1 MLVLPTRPPTCTQE
15 GYDTVQ
21 ALYPCDHLEAAYLNA
36 DYENRLL
43 SKPGLQRLWGPLD
56 RNHRRMHHVSW
67 KLQPLQE
74 ERLPPGR
81 VHGPRPSATCPPPH
95 TFEPS
100 PPHLA
105 PRGPA
110 LSAELAPSSKNSP
123 RPRVHRRLW
132 LKGSMYQLVS
142 SSQAHDWT
150 PRVTPQLLT
159 CYGRPE
165 RLLDLLQ
172 PRTTWRHSVSLVK
185 TATAEEGIFVLSLN
199 CLLRST
205 TALSIRFLFLI

>member
-1 MLVLPTRPPTCTQE
+1 MNTPWMEAHKQLTGSKLRPAKRLVSPW
-15 GYDTVQ
+15 
-21 ALYPCDHLEAAYLNA
+21 
-36 DYENRLL
+36 
-43 SKPGLQRLWGPLD
+43 LWGPLD

-132 LKGSMYQLVS
+132 LKGSMYQ
-142 SSQAHDWT
+142 
-150 PRVTPQLLT
+150 
-159 CYGRPE
+159 
-165 RLLDLLQ
+165 
-172 PRTTWRHSVSLVK
+172 VK
-185 TATAEEGIFVLSLN
+185 RKPL
-199 CLLRST
+199 
-205 TALSIRFLFLI
+205 